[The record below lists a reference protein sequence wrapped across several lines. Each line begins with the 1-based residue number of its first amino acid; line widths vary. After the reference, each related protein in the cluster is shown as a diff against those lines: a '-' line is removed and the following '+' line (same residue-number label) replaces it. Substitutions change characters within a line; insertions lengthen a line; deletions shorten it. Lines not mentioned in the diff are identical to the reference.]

1 MNRHKLFS
9 TAMCVFVASTAAATV
24 RVQELASS
32 WRFRQARSENWYPAA
47 VPGTVHTDLLAS
59 GQIEDPYFRLNE
71 RGIQWVDKEDWVY
84 ETTFDV
90 DPELLAREHV
100 VLCFD
105 GLDTYAD
112 VYLNDSLLL
121 QADNMF
127 RRWQVEA
134 KPLLCERENLLRVYF
149 HSPVKI
155 DLPKHDALPYRYEAC
170 NDQSQNGG
178 LLDKCIS
185 VFARKAGYHYGWDWG
200 PRIVTSGIWRPVR
213 LEAWDDARLGD
224 VYYRQTEV
232 SARRATIETEVE
244 IVAAKAIPAVRVA
257 VYDGERAL
265 ASVETSLAEG
275 YNRVIVPLRIDNP
288 RLWWTRELGEP
299 HLYRFT
305 ARVAAGGRLLDER
318 STEVGLRSLRLV
330 RDKVAD
336 GTTFYFELNGEPLF
350 MKGANYIPCDVFLPR
365 VTDEIYERTIDDAAA
380 VNMNML
386 RVWGGG
392 VYEDDRFYELCDR
405 RGILVWQDFMFAC
418 SLYPAEG
425 AWLESVRCEAEDNL
439 RRLRNH
445 PCIAVWCGNNE
456 CNDAWYGWG
465 WNERYARQG
474 HPEYDALI
482 ERQLK
487 RQYYEVLPELVARF
501 SPHTPYHPSSPWAQP
516 EGTSDGVNGDMHYW
530 SVWHAR
536 APISDYDVI
545 RSRFFSEYGFQSFP
559 GIESVKRFAPDT
571 TDWRIGSDVMMSHQ
585 RGGSFANMRIA
596 QYMEDEYWVPE
607 DFAEFLYMSHVLQ
620 GDAVRTAIEAH
631 RRDKPYCWGSLFWQ
645 HNDCW
650 PVASWASRDWYG
662 CWKAQ
667 HYFAKRAFDDLLVS
681 PRIDAER
688 LALHLVSDRRSK
700 VRGTL
705 TVEVLDFEG
714 TRIARHRLA
723 ATIPANGTCV
733 AFERSWKE
741 LLRGARREEAVLHA
755 TFDDGTRTYEAV
767 RLLAAP
773 KEVTLP
779 AAKIAREVRPVAGG
793 YEVTL
798 SSESFARAVWL
809 TIDGTDHRFSD
820 NYFDLLPGERRTVS
834 VRTPLPQ
841 AEFERQLRV
850 LHMQQTRR

>member
-1 MNRHKLFS
+1 MNLQKTLS
-9 TAMCVFVASTAAATV
+9 TTMCILIASTASATV
-24 RVQELASS
+24 RVQDLSAS
-32 WRFRQARSENWYPAA
+32 WRFRQARSENWYPAT
-47 VPGTVHTDLLAS
+47 VPGTVHTDLLAA

-71 RGIQWVDKEDWVY
+71 RSIQWVDKEDWVY
-84 ETTFDV
+84 ETSFDV
-90 DPELLAREHV
+90 DRDLFDRQRIA
-100 VLCFD
+100 LCFD

-127 RRWQVEA
+127 RRWQVDA
-134 KPLLCERENLLRVYF
+134 KPLLREKDNRLRVYF

-178 LLDKCIS
+178 LFDKCIS

-213 LEAWDDARLGD
+213 LEAWDEARIGD
-224 VYYRQTEV
+224 VYYRQLEV
-232 SARRATIETEVE
+232 SARRAAVGTEVE
-244 IVAAKAIPAVRVA
+244 IIAAQALSGVRVT
-257 VYDGERAL
+257 VCDGGEEL
-265 ASVETSLAEG
+265 ASVVVSLSEG
-275 YNRVIVPLRIDNP
+275 RNKVVVPLCIDRP
-288 RLWWTRELGEP
+288 KLWWTRELGEP

-305 ARVAAGGRLLDER
+305 ARVEAGERLLDETT
-318 STEVGLRSLRLV
+318 TEVGLRSLLLV

-336 GTTFYFELNGEPLF
+336 GTTFRFELNGEPLF
-350 MKGANYIPCDVFLPR
+350 MKGANYIPCDLFLPR
-365 VTDEIYERTIDDAAA
+365 VTREVYERTIDDAAA

-392 VYEDDRFYELCDR
+392 VYEDDYFYELCDR
-405 RGILVWQDFMFAC
+405 KGILVWQDFMFAC
-418 SLYPAEG
+418 SIYPAEG
-425 AWLESVRCEAEDNL
+425 AWLESVRREAEDNL

-445 PCIAVWCGNNE
+445 ACIAVWCGNNE

-474 HPEYDALI
+474 HPEYDELI
-482 ERQLK
+482 DRQFK

-501 SPHTPYHPSSPWAQP
+501 SPHTPYHPSSPWAQF

-536 APISDYDVI
+536 APISDYDKT

-596 QYMEDEYWVPE
+596 QYMEDEYWVPA

-688 LALHLVSDRRSK
+688 LAVHLVSDRRTK
-700 VRGTL
+700 VRGRL
-705 TVEVLDFEG
+705 TVEILDFEG
-714 TRIARHRLA
+714 TRIALHA
-723 ATIPANGTCV
+723 QPATIPANGTCV
-733 AFERSWKE
+733 AFDRSLGE
-741 LLRGARREEAVLHA
+741 LLEGRRREEALLRA
-755 TFDDGTRTYEAV
+755 TFDDGRRTYAAV
-767 RLLAAP
+767 RILAAP
-773 KEVTLP
+773 KEAALP
-779 AAKIAREVRPVAGG
+779 AAEIAREVRPVAGG

-798 SSESFARAVWL
+798 SADRFARAVWL
-809 TIDGTDHRFSD
+809 TIDGTDHHFSD